1 MTDKRITT
9 SLHALAEPT
18 RKGTE
23 LPPAADAPPMRAR
36 RGVAATPQGS
46 GGGGTGTGVAG
57 PLVEQDASIRTYW
70 PDGHKSSDGLFVLPA
85 IKTLSMV
92 DADNLTV
99 LFEYANPHADNGEDD
114 D

>member
-1 MTDKRITT
+1 MTDKRMTAN
-9 SLHALAEPT
+9 LRALAEPT
-18 RKGTE
+18 RQ
-23 LPPAADAPPMRAR
+23 LPPLPAAVNAPPVRAV
-36 RGVAATPQGS
+36 RGMATTPQAT
-46 GGGGTGTGVAG
+46 GGGAGTGIAC
-57 PLVEQDASIRTYW
+57 PLVEQDAGTRTYW
-70 PDGHKSSDGLFVLPA
+70 PDGHTSSDGLFILPA